1 MYPYNFIHYY
11 FNSDIVDTKPESV
24 FARLEIDKRS
34 GLKTGNIPHDVY
46 SDIMGFEMDFS
57 KTAAENTDLILSKT
71 ENFSGQDKSHS
82 LGLFFEFIF
91 KTGDYKFVIDSFHLL
106 NDKLDSGDIQF
117 DPRAYYY
124 IASAMLAMD
133 MCVDAIRLIDE
144 AIENYQSKSYV
155 FISLKGQVFRTMQK
169 FWLAA
174 DCFVLAVN
182 IEPNYPEP
190 SWALKFL
197 HSVLNKSKCQS
208 IYAKI
213 KGNCKKNSPDYLYGM
228 LADMAYHA
236 GYVEESKSI
245 LRTQVR
251 NMACKKISKIG
262 GEVLSSQLDEPDFII
277 IGMQKCGTTSL
288 HAYLSSR
295 ADVISAT
302 TKEIGFFG
310 YNYQRGVDWYR
321 STFPHVID
329 AHGERLLTGEAS
341 PGYVYNMK
349 ALQRIK
355 DHTRD
360 TKLIMMMRDPVL
372 RTISSYYQKK
382 KMQGIDTPLHDYI
395 RNLLTDG
402 NKSHLLR
409 ESIYIDY
416 IKVWMDAFGKSRLLL
431 LNADNLFAEKGE
443 LRKVTDFLSLS
454 DSGMGYLP
462 HANKGSYPATDQV
475 IIDKLS
481 HFYKPHNEKLYNY
494 MSCDFGWL

>member
-46 SDIMGFEMDFS
+46 SDIMGFEIDFS

-182 IEPNYPEP
+182 IEPN
-190 SWALKFL
+190 
-197 HSVLNKSKCQS
+197 
-208 IYAKI
+208 
-213 KGNCKKNSPDYLYGM
+213 
-228 LADMAYHA
+228 
-236 GYVEESKSI
+236 
-245 LRTQVR
+245 
-251 NMACKKISKIG
+251 
-262 GEVLSSQLDEPDFII
+262 
-277 IGMQKCGTTSL
+277 
-288 HAYLSSR
+288 
-295 ADVISAT
+295 
-302 TKEIGFFG
+302 
-310 YNYQRGVDWYR
+310 
-321 STFPHVID
+321 
-329 AHGERLLTGEAS
+329 
-341 PGYVYNMK
+341 
-349 ALQRIK
+349 
-355 DHTRD
+355 
-360 TKLIMMMRDPVL
+360 
-372 RTISSYYQKK
+372 
-382 KMQGIDTPLHDYI
+382 
-395 RNLLTDG
+395 
-402 NKSHLLR
+402 
-409 ESIYIDY
+409 
-416 IKVWMDAFGKSRLLL
+416 
-431 LNADNLFAEKGE
+431 
-443 LRKVTDFLSLS
+443 
-454 DSGMGYLP
+454 
-462 HANKGSYPATDQV
+462 
-475 IIDKLS
+475 
-481 HFYKPHNEKLYNY
+481 
-494 MSCDFGWL
+494 